1 MLRRFHPLCFLFV
14 ALGLAGALISLAAR
28 YRVEARN
35 RRVALV
41 LDDAQVR
48 ALAAS
53 TGVPAAEAFRQL
65 KEAGATGVALTEETL
80 ADLQNDGSLD
90 VSLIRTPNGREYR
103 VLTSDIRLAA
113 RLSDYVPRF
122 VRSATEERPQ
132 GDCVVLPGPGGGSI
146 YLPGRWE
153 DVRLAPT
160 GLDAD
165 ALEAARAAGL
175 EPIGRL
181 SNSVGLTEESL
192 RWSLKRAKDAGV
204 RIVIFTGEE
213 VLGFAKLIPQAAAAF
228 REFDLI
234 YGSVEFGK
242 QRGDEKMSTLLLDRM
257 VRVHS
262 IAAAEMPRLTTKEAV
277 ERYVRAGVERNI
289 RLCYV
294 RLPGTVTSNTFG
306 DNVTY
311 VADLKRGMQKEALG
325 VRLTDPFPRV
335 WPEGGMGRWVFA
347 LIGLAVGG
355 GAALLL
361 AGVVPIAKPKQAVLA
376 LMFGVGAAGMI
387 AGGWEKGPELA
398 ALAAAVIFPTLAFL
412 LFPQPVGAF
421 EEHKHAAVRE
431 RSQAVVPAVAEFAAI
446 SVVTLVGALLVAGL
460 LSELPYLMKVRGFIG
475 IKIATI
481 VPIFLVGAV
490 YLTGASGEYPSWKA
504 EREAIAERLSG
515 FFSEP
520 LRVWHTVAVM
530 VGLIALALLLARS
543 GNDSGVGVSETEL
556 RFRALL
562 DRVLGVRP
570 RTKEFMLGHPALM
583 LALGMAALPKWR
595 RWTLPVLLLGIIGQ
609 VGMLNSFCHL
619 HSPLKLTALRTFHGL
634 WLGGLLGL
642 LALTAFLWVTKRLP
656 QAQER
661 LKL

>member
-14 ALGLAGALISLAAR
+14 LLGLTGALISLAAR

-53 TGVPAAEAFRQL
+53 TGVPNADALRQL
-65 KEAGATGVALTEETL
+65 REAGATGVALTEETL
-80 ADLQNDGSLD
+80 ADLQTDGSLE
-90 VSLIRTPNGREYR
+90 VRLIRTPNGREYR
-103 VLTSDIRLAA
+103 VLTADVRLAS
-113 RLSDYVPRF
+113 RLMDYVPRF
-122 VRSATEERPQ
+122 VRSATETRPE

-160 GLDAD
+160 GLDPDTLAVVK
-165 ALEAARAAGL
+165 AAGL

-181 SNSVGLTEESL
+181 NNPIGLTEESL
-192 RWSLKRAKDAGV
+192 RWSLRRAKEAGV
-204 RIVIFTGEE
+204 RIIIFAGEE
-213 VLGFAKLIPQAAAAF
+213 VVGFARLIPQAAAAL
-228 REFDLI
+228 REFDLV
-234 YGSVEFGK
+234 YGTVEFGK
-242 QRGDEKMSTLLLDRM
+242 QRGDDRM
-257 VRVHS
+257 ANLLVDRLVRVHS
-262 IAAAEMPRLTTKEAV
+262 ISSAEMPRLTPREAV
-277 ERYVRAGVERNI
+277 ERYVRAAVERNI

-294 RLPGTVTSNTFG
+294 RLPATVTPNTFA
-306 DNVTY
+306 DNVAY
-311 VADLKRGMQKEALG
+311 VGDLKRGMQQESLG
-325 VRLTDPFPRV
+325 VKATDPFPRI

-347 LIGLAVGG
+347 LIGLGVGG

-361 AGVVPIAKPKQAVLA
+361 AGIVPISRGKQALLTVVIGL
-376 LMFGVGAAGMI
+376 GAAGII
-387 AGGWEKGPELA
+387 ATGWEKGPELA
-398 ALAAAVIFPTLAFL
+398 ALAAAVVFPTLAFI

-421 EEHKHAAVRE
+421 EEHEHAAVRS
-431 RSQAVVPAVAEFAAI
+431 RDQAVVPAVAEFAAL
-446 SVVTLVGALLVAGL
+446 SAVTLVGALIVAGL
-460 LSELPYLMKVRGFIG
+460 LSELPYMVKIRGFIG

-481 VPIFLVGAV
+481 LPIFLLGAI

-504 EREAIAERLSG
+504 EREAIAKRLKG

-520 LRVWHTVAVM
+520 LQVWHTIAVL
-530 VGLIALALLLARS
+530 VGLVALVLLVARS
-543 GNDSGVGVSETEL
+543 GNDSGVGVSEFEL
-556 RFRALL
+556 RFRSLL

-570 RTKEFMLGHPALM
+570 RTKEFLLGHPALM

-595 RWTLPVLLLGIIGQ
+595 RWALPVMLLGVIGQ

-619 HSPLKLTALRTFHGL
+619 HSPLKLTAMRTFHGL
-634 WLGGLLGL
+634 WMGGLLGL
-642 LALTAFLWVTKRLP
+642 LALCAFLWLTNRIP